1 MKNRLKE
8 LRQKNNLTLKQLGE
22 KLNMRDSTLSQ
33 YETGKRSP
41 KLKVWEKIAD
51 YFGVSTAYL
60 LKIGEEPNKAH
71 LMTKAVIFIYTRS
84 FNEPGIDSVDRYEV
98 DDYRINGSVVE
109 TKYCGEK
116 WIFPLTSIMGIEE
129 LNNG

>member
-1 MKNRLKE
+1 
-8 LRQKNNLTLKQLGE
+8 
-22 KLNMRDSTLSQ
+22 
-33 YETGKRSP
+33 
-41 KLKVWEKIAD
+41 
-51 YFGVSTAYL
+51 
-60 LKIGEEPNKAH
+60 
-71 LMTKAVIFIYTRS
+71 MTKAVIFIYTHS
-84 FNEPGIDSVDRYEV
+84 FNEAGVDSVDHYEV

>member
-60 LKIGEEPNKAH
+60 LKIGEGPNKAH
-71 LMTKAVIFIYTRS
+71 LMTIELMVPWLKLSIVER
-84 FNEPGIDSVDRYEV
+84 
-98 DDYRINGSVVE
+98 NGS
-109 TKYCGEK
+109 
-116 WIFPLTSIMGIEE
+116 FH
-129 LNNG
+129 